1 MKALLTSKKWLYS
14 TWILGFLLVLAFV
27 GCKDQV
33 LQKSPL
39 GEETSASF
47 FQNKDQ
53 AVQATNAT
61 YNALRQWPVHVF
73 SWLGM
78 TDIASD
84 DADKGSTPSDAS
96 FLRELDE
103 FNFDAGNTAFADTW
117 RGYYMGIYRANLAI
131 QNIPNIDMDANLRAR
146 LVGENK
152 FLRAYFYFFLVRAY
166 GGVPLIKAPLKPSE
180 FQQPRASK
188 DDVYGLIIQDLKDAI
203 NVLPLKSEYPANDM
217 GRATKGAAQGL
228 LAKVYLFRDN
238 YDQAGKYAHDVINSG
253 EYSLYPSYSG
263 IFTRAG
269 ENSSG
274 SIFEVQATATES
286 NQGGT
291 QYSQVQGV
299 RGQPNLGWGFNNP
312 SDDLL
317 NSYDIGDPRQD
328 ATILFVWE
336 TLPDG
341 SAVVHDNPNM
351 TDERYNQ
358 KAFVPTDH
366 PGNQGTGP
374 SNIRR
379 LRYSDVLLIAA
390 EADYQNG
397 NATEARQY
405 VNMVRKR
412 ARGGRNATV
421 GTTVEQL
428 PGLIADTL
436 GLSSSIQRPFIRY
449 VSQNS
454 PAESAGLQSFDWQLV
469 NNNSSVIVNNVD
481 VIQSVNG
488 NNVTTP
494 DEYYSELDNL
504 PPASPVTIQVER
516 YTQTYNNGTI
526 QTSSQAVQ
534 VNTTTQQLLPDVT
547 ASGQNLL
554 DAIWHE
560 RRSELAMEQQRYF
573 DLVRE
578 GRAADVLQALGKNFT
593 KGVNELY
600 PIPQGDVDL
609 AGLQQNP
616 GY

>member
-1 MKALLTSKKWLYS
+1 MKALLSNKKWLYS
-14 TWILGFLLVLAFV
+14 TWILGILLIFTFV
-27 GCKDQV
+27 GCKDQI
-33 LQKSPL
+33 LQKDPL
-39 GEETSASF
+39 GQETSASF
-47 FQNKDQ
+47 FQNKEQ
-53 AVQATNAT
+53 AIQATNAT
-61 YNALRQWPVHVF
+61 YNAMRQWPIHVF

-103 FNFDAGNTAFADTW
+103 FTFDAGNTAFADTW

-131 QNIPNIDMDANLRAR
+131 QNIPDINMDKQLRSR

-152 FLRAYFYFFLVRAY
+152 LLRAYFYFFLVRAY
-166 GGVPLIKAPLKPSE
+166 GGVPLIKKPLKPGE
-180 FQQPRASK
+180 FQQPRASE
-188 DDVYGLIIQDLKDAI
+188 DEVYNLIIQDLTDAI
-203 NVLPLKSEYPANDM
+203 NTLPKKSEYPAQDL
-217 GRATKGAAQGL
+217 GRATKGAAEGL

-238 YDQAGKYAHDVINSG
+238 YEQAGKYAHDVINSG
-253 EYSLYPSYSG
+253 EYSLYSDYSG
-263 IFTRAG
+263 IFTKAG

-286 NQGGT
+286 NEGGT

-299 RGQPNLGWGFNNP
+299 RGEPNLGWGFNNP
-312 SDDLL
+312 SKDLM
-317 NSYDIGDPRQD
+317 NAYETGDPRQE

-336 TLPDG
+336 NLPDG

-351 TDERYNQ
+351 SDERYNQ
-358 KAFVPTDH
+358 KAFVPSDH

-397 NATEARQY
+397 NETEARKY
-405 VNMVRKR
+405 VNMVRER
-412 ARGGRNATV
+412 ARGGRTSTV
-421 GTTVEQL
+421 GTSVEQL

-436 GLSSSIQRPFIRY
+436 GLGSSTQKPFIRY

-454 PAESAGLQSFDWQLV
+454 PAEAAGLQPFSWKLV
-469 NNNSSVIVNNVD
+469 NNNSSVIVSNID
-481 VIQSVNG
+481 VIQSVDG
-488 NNVTTP
+488 TSVSTP
-494 DEYYSELDNL
+494 DEYYNAVDNIA
-504 PPASPVTIQVER
+504 PGSPVNIEVER
-516 YTQTYNNGTI
+516 YTQTFSNGQV
-526 QTSSQAVQ
+526 QTSSQTVQ
-534 VNTTTQQLLPDVT
+534 VTANTQQLLPDVV
-547 ASGQNLL
+547 ASGQSLL

-560 RRSELAMEQQRYF
+560 RRVELAMEQQRYF
-573 DLVRE
+573 DLIRE

-593 KGVNELY
+593 KGTNELY

-609 AGLQQNP
+609 AGLSQNP